1 MTRAVGHGTYEH
13 DCDVGQV
20 TWLSPSSWDFDMY
33 NCQHLLPA
41 QRVHINVKPR
51 ETTDDTDV
59 WIRNGA
65 RCFSFGD

>member
-1 MTRAVGHGTYEH
+1 MLHPLRRTRTSTRRSMDVTRAVGHGTYEH

-41 QRVHINVKPR
+41 QRVHIDVKPR
-51 ETTDDTDV
+51 
-59 WIRNGA
+59 
-65 RCFSFGD
+65 